1 MILLFYQF
9 FNVGFSIPDKF
20 SDIPPI
26 PSQLETN
33 FELMEN
39 YETLAQRYQY
49 CLVQKIEEKGRA
61 DQCEVF

>member
-1 MILLFYQF
+1 MGIAE
-9 FNVGFSIPDKF
+9 PDKF

-26 PSQLETN
+26 PGQLETS
-33 FELMEN
+33 FELMKN